1 MTDFVVILKDT
12 FNGKTK
18 KIYKYEFIPKET
30 GFFSIPSITVGNKSS
45 SPISIKVFK
54 KKNKEK
60 SLQSDSSSL
69 AEAFTDSAVVYV
81 NQLVY
86 YTLSFKTKR
95 DLDSEPYYIL
105 PTFQDFWKNKSNVKS
120 GYKFIQG
127 ENYFTFDVT
136 APLYPMREG
145 TLVISPSTVSI
156 KYLNSDTTTN
166 FETKT
171 LKLKVLPLPNLNKP
185 KSFCGAVGKYE
196 ISSSVNK
203 KVLKVNEPLD
213 LIITIKGNGN
223 INSISESDIKLPSE
237 MKKYAT
243 TINIDKKGIVN
254 SKKFQCTIIPT
265 AEGNY
270 IIPKISFSYFNPD
283 LKNYVSVNT
292 KEIKIKITGKVQK
305 NVGESKD
312 NIKNGA
318 DTDSKEKLIN
328 LSNTFDIK
336 DNINLSNGSNTVLIT
351 DRKFI
356 LLVILIILLVIV
368 SIFYRIRLWFL
379 YKDVVK
385 VQKTVAEKEFFRCM
399 KKAKEHLSNDK
410 KFEFFFYIDIALKM
424 LLKSKTDYEYY
435 SMTKEE
441 IATNLKMLNF
451 DTELINSV
459 IYILN
464 MCDKFKFT
472 NSTIS
477 NNEMEKI
484 YTQVNFI
491 KEQSDKMIL

>member
-1 MTDFVVILKDT
+1 
-12 FNGKTK
+12 
-18 KIYKYEFIPKET
+18 
-30 GFFSIPSITVGNKSS
+30 
-45 SPISIKVFK
+45 
-54 KKNKEK
+54 
-60 SLQSDSSSL
+60 
-69 AEAFTDSAVVYV
+69 
-81 NQLVY
+81 
-86 YTLSFKTKR
+86 
-95 DLDSEPYYIL
+95 
-105 PTFQDFWKNKSNVKS
+105 
-120 GYKFIQG
+120 
-127 ENYFTFDVT
+127 
-136 APLYPMREG
+136 MREG

-292 KEIKIKITGKVQK
+292 KEIKIKVTGKVQK

-385 VQKTVAEKEFFRCM
+385 
-399 KKAKEHLSNDK
+399 
-410 KFEFFFYIDIALKM
+410 
-424 LLKSKTDYEYY
+424 
-435 SMTKEE
+435 
-441 IATNLKMLNF
+441 
-451 DTELINSV
+451 
-459 IYILN
+459 
-464 MCDKFKFT
+464 
-472 NSTIS
+472 
-477 NNEMEKI
+477 
-484 YTQVNFI
+484 I
-491 KEQSDKMIL
+491 KNRL